1 MMKSQIVRDAFGGM
15 VRNRILEIS
24 KQRKNISE
32 PADRPALAWLAA

>member
-32 PADRPALAWLAA
+32 PASQIVPRWLAA

>member
-1 MMKSQIVRDAFGGM
+1 MMKSQIVMDAFGGM

-32 PADRPALAWLAA
+32 PQIVPRWLAA